1 MKKPKWILIVLLV
14 LAAAAAAVL
23 IPSARSSIREGGR
36 ESIREAVLRSAVE
49 CYAVEGAYPESLEY
63 LTENY
68 GLSVNH
74 SRYIVVYNAFASNQ
88 LPDVQ
93 VLVRGEYVR

>member
-49 CYAVEGAYPESLEY
+49 CYDVEGA
-63 LTENY
+63 
-68 GLSVNH
+68 
-74 SRYIVVYNAFASNQ
+74 
-88 LPDVQ
+88 
-93 VLVRGEYVR
+93 

>member
-1 MKKPKWILIVLLV
+1 MKRPQWSIIILLA
-14 LAAAAAAVL
+14 LAAAAAAGL
-23 IPSARSSIREGGR
+23 IPPARRSVLAGGR
-36 ESIREAVLRSAVE
+36 ESIRETVLRSAAE

-63 LTENY
+63 LIENY
-68 GLSVNH
+68 GLSVNN